1 MHGAAAARPEPSS
14 KLLEQYAEGGELQE
28 AKEMGLGSAPDE
40 PGAVVATRSMQ
51 TFHDPPALVTFWAFQ
66 RVRASDSPRDTVAL
80 RSHESS

>member
-14 KLLEQYAEGGELQE
+14 KLLEQYAEGGGLHE
-28 AKEMGLGSAPDE
+28 AKEMGS
-40 PGAVVATRSMQ
+40 VVTRSMQ

-80 RSHESS
+80 RSDESS